1 MEFVAL
7 STKELAETKPGEV
20 LTLAAV
26 IAVMAV
32 ALLAILCYRLFKS
45 SGGGTVKMPGGWA
58 FTWD

>member
-1 MEFVAL
+1 MEFVTL
-7 STKELAETKPGEV
+7 SSKELVETKPGEA

-26 IAVMAV
+26 VAVMAV

-58 FTWD
+58 FTWE